1 MAKKLSHE
9 DSRAIDLLLDRPVQG
24 VAMASVPSVGS
35 SNVKSGKMNMKNRI
49 RAADRV
55 LRMLSQMPAAEP
67 SNDLVKRTLQ
77 RIDETPALAPAIM
90 RETQRYAGSD
100 NRPHA

>member
-24 VAMASVPSVGS
+24 AMAGS
-35 SNVKSGKMNMKNRI
+35 SNVKSGKMSIKNRL

-55 LRMLSQMPAAEP
+55 LRTLSQMPVAEP
-67 SNDLVKRTLQ
+67 SADLVKRTLQ
-77 RIDETPALAPAIM
+77 RIDDSSSLSPAIM
-90 RETQRYAGSD
+90 QEVQRYTGGD
-100 NRPHA
+100 DRPHA

>member
-9 DSRAIDLLLDRPVQG
+9 DSRAIDMLLDRNGTGGMV
-24 VAMASVPSVGS
+24 MAGS

-49 RAADRV
+49 KAADRMLRV
-55 LRMLSQMPAAEP
+55 LGQMPAVEP
-67 SNDLVKRTLQ
+67 AADLVQRTLA
-77 RIDETPALAPAIM
+77 RIDAAPGTIVPGILPAA
-90 RETQRYAGSD
+90 QRYAGSD